1 MPTPYDPAYIPG
13 LNPVPPRGGFDPAYP
28 VPGSGMPPIAQ
39 PFTAGAGGIMPGTPG
54 SMGLIPP
61 MPQMAMPG
69 LSPYGPA
76 LPGTQSFMPAPVGG
90 QWNQLAQQ
98 MAGPMFMPPPPST
111 GIPYPHLVMP
121 ATPGGSP
128 IATVATPKPPS
139 TPVPLPPT
147 LPIGPG
153 GGTLLAR
160 RQLLGGGGQIGA
172 GSFGGMGPHGGLQFQ
187 MVPQPMTNGSMFGLD
202 GAGPPGLPSPFGG
215 AGGGGG
221 PYRLSNGPRVET
233 V

>member
-28 VPGSGMPPIAQ
+28 IPGSGMPPIAQ
-39 PFTAGAGGIMPGTPG
+39 PFTAGAGGILPGTPG

-76 LPGTQSFMPAPVGG
+76 IPGTQSFMPAPMGG

-98 MAGPMFMPPPPST
+98 MAGPMFMPPAPST
-111 GIPYPHLVMP
+111 GIPYPNPVMP
-121 ATPGGSP
+121 GGGS
-128 IATVATPKPPS
+128 IATVAAPKPPAHVAM
-139 TPVPLPPT
+139 PVTAP

-160 RQLLGGGGQIGA
+160 RQLLGDGQFGA
-172 GSFGGMGPHGGLQFQ
+172 GGFGAMGPHGSGLQVQ
-187 MVPQPMTNGSMFGLD
+187 MVPQPMTNGTTFGID
-202 GAGPPGLPSPFGG
+202 GAGPTGLASPFGA

-221 PYRLSNGPRVET
+221 PWRLSNGPRVET
-233 V
+233 A

>member
-13 LNPVPPRGGFDPAYP
+13 LNPVPPLGGFDPAYP

-76 LPGTQSFMPAPVGG
+76 IPGTQSFMPAPVGG

-98 MAGPMFMPPPPST
+98 MAGPMFMPPHPGA
-111 GIPYPHLVMP
+111 GIPYPNPVMP
-121 ATPGGSP
+121 GGGP
-128 IATVATPKPPS
+128 IATVAAPKPPAP
-139 TPVPLPPT
+139 PVAPPMPM
-147 LPIGPG
+147 PIGVPPG
-153 GGTLLAR
+153 GRMFGGGA
-160 RQLLGGGGQIGA
+160 LGGGQL
-172 GSFGGMGPHGGLQFQ
+172 F
-187 MVPQPMTNGSMFGLD
+187 
-202 GAGPPGLPSPFGG
+202 
-215 AGGGGG
+215 GGGGG
-221 PYRLSNGPRVET
+221 GLVGGGGTGTFGPTGTFPRTFRL
-233 V
+233 